1 MSSSINLGSY
11 LSSFVTWHLISVV
24 SLYSYPS
31 PTHIGSICCTLRE
44 DLLVEVAKIAAQ
56 GTFDYLLIES
66 TGVSEPMPVAETFTF
81 EDSTGLRLGDIAEID
96 TLVTVVDGSRFLSE
110 LDSIQTLQD
119 RDWQADPEDQRTISH
134 LLCDQV
140 EFANVIIVNK
150 CDQINSDEKNQVKR
164 LIQQMNPAA
173 HLIESV
179 YSDVPLDRVLGTGLF
194 SMSDAE
200 KHDGWL
206 KEARVGEHTP
216 ETLEYGISSFSYRAR
231 KPFWPHKLNLVL
243 KDMLNQ
249 ATPFDT
255 SIVLR
260 SKGIIWL
267 ASFTGIQGEFSLAGN
282 HFNLVPGN
290 PWWAEIDKEHWP
302 EGLEDAIAP
311 LWTEPHG
318 DRQQEI
324 VIIGQKLDRDAVTK
338 ALDACLLTEEEMD
351 MREEAW
357 NHMSVDAGDP
367 FYEDW
372 YNAIDSAV
380 GAGSDDDHG
389 HSHDHHHH

>member
-1 MSSSINLGSY
+1 MSSLTYLGMRIFD
-11 LSSFVTWHLISVV
+11 LLLLLRWIL
-24 SLYSYPS
+24 SLYPYHSS
-31 PTHIGSICCTLRE
+31 TFLSSICCTLRE
-44 DLLVEVAKIAAQ
+44 DLLIEVAKIAAQ

-164 LIQQMNPAA
+164 LIQQMNPTAQ
-173 HLIESV
+173 LIDSI
-179 YSDVPLDRVLGTGLF
+179 YSEVPLDRVLGTGLY
-194 SMSDAE
+194 SLSDSE

-206 KEARVGEHTP
+206 KEARIGEHTP
-216 ETLEYGISSFSYRAR
+216 ETLEYGISSFTYRAR
-231 KPFWPHKLNLVL
+231 KPFWPHKLDLVL
-243 KDMLNQ
+243 EEMLNK
-249 ATPFDT
+249 APPFDR

-260 SKGIIWL
+260 SKGIVWL

-282 HFNLVPGN
+282 HFNLLPGN

-302 EGLEDAIAP
+302 KGLEDAIAP
-311 LWTEPHG
+311 LWREPYG

-324 VIIGQKLDRDAVTK
+324 VIIGQKLDRDEISK

-351 MREEAW
+351 MGEEAW

-372 YNAIDSAV
+372 YNAIDAAA
-380 GAGSDDDHG
+380 GGGSDHEHG
-389 HSHDHHHH
+389 HSHDHHHG